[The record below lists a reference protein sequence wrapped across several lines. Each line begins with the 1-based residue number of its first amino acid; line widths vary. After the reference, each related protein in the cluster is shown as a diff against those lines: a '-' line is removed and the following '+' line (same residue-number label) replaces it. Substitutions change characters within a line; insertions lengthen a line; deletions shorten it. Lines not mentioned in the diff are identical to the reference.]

1 MTTPI
6 VSQADLQRVHKELCI
21 SVPLDQASPLILA
34 TLAVVARCWR
44 QKQAPK
50 QYQSQRPLETIQQ
63 QPAIDFKRRSAADY
77 D

>member
-1 MTTPI
+1 MTIPL

-34 TLAVVARCWR
+34 TLAVVAHCQG
-44 QKQAPK
+44 QKQARK
-50 QYQSQRPLETIQQ
+50 QHQPQLKQETIQQ
-63 QPAIDFKRRSAADY
+63 QPAIDFKRRCAADY